1 MIKKQKC
8 SSNSRL
14 LSFNNF
20 FSHPESIFRQ
30 MILKSPFLS
39 YTLRYRITLLHFLP
53 IWSFLDLYGIPLPNS
68 DNFPTYTLIE
78 LHFLLFYVFSMLF
91 TAFFLLQLLQLWCFS
106 CIQTPHLCGTQ
117 SCSVIKETFDLT
129 VTRGTLWSDKA

>member
-91 TAFFLLQLLQLWCFS
+91 TAFFCYNCFNYDVFHVFRLHTYVAPKAVLS
-106 CIQTPHLCGTQ
+106 LRKHLT
-117 SCSVIKETFDLT
+117 
-129 VTRGTLWSDKA
+129 

>member
-53 IWSFLDLYGIPLPNS
+53 IWSFLDLYPYQIQIIFLPTHLLS
-68 DNFPTYTLIE
+68 SIFYFFTYFQCFLQPFFCYNCFNYDVFHVFR
-78 LHFLLFYVFSMLF
+78 LHTYVAPKAVLSLRK
-91 TAFFLLQLLQLWCFS
+91 
-106 CIQTPHLCGTQ
+106 HLT
-117 SCSVIKETFDLT
+117 
-129 VTRGTLWSDKA
+129 